1 VRENEAD
8 WWDVWGQ
15 DKTVELQVQTEKERG
30 LWAQLSL
37 EDKKKL
43 CEAIGY
49 VEGSTRPEKPKQ
61 YIGEKL
67 LPLPLFVKYIDI
79 LKFNRPNLRFITSLN
94 ITFM

>member
-1 VRENEAD
+1 VHESEAA

-15 DKTVELQVQTEKERG
+15 DKVVELQVQTEKERG

-61 YIGEKL
+61 YIGEE
-67 LPLPLFVKYIDI
+67 
-79 LKFNRPNLRFITSLN
+79 
-94 ITFM
+94 